1 MSYITPENVLKNSLE
16 QRDQGNFNTKAIKTT
31 LIGISWFSGALD
43 ELHMMLHGKK
53 YRGNNII
60 LERIMVSA
68 SAFSP
73 KEGEAGNIPPQIHKF
88 ESITKL
94 PSAPIVR
101 DD

>member
-16 QRDQGNFNTKAIKTT
+16 QRDQGN
-31 LIGISWFSGALD
+31 FSGALD

-68 SAFSP
+68 SAFSLE
-73 KEGEAGNIPPQIHKF
+73 EGEAGNIPPQIHKF

-94 PSAPIVR
+94 SLR
-101 DD
+101 SYR

>member
-16 QRDQGNFNTKAIKTT
+16 QRDQGN
-31 LIGISWFSGALD
+31 FSGALD

-68 SAFSP
+68 SAFSLE
-73 KEGEAGNIPPQIHKF
+73 EGEAGNIPPQIHKF

>member
-16 QRDQGNFNTKAIKTT
+16 QRDQGN
-31 LIGISWFSGALD
+31 FSGALD